1 VDGTRLPAGTVAF
14 LFTVQGGSGERSRTT
29 AWALRSAAGCGTE
42 RHVRCTSDRVDGPQ
56 LETAL
61 AAGRSMSVDA
71 AVEQALVSLD

>member
-1 VDGTRLPAGTVAF
+1 V
-14 LFTVQGGSGERSRTT
+14 
-29 AWALRSAAGCGTE
+29 
-42 RHVRCTSDRVDGPQ
+42 HIDRVDGPQ